1 MLIFTIGAE
10 NRSKLMS
17 LLDSSDTDITGFPEV
32 RIFLFIA
39 EYETLWST
47 FMNAQGETHDLKG
60 HMRVRTANV
69 ATLSLG

>member
-39 EYETLWST
+39 EYEYPLVSIHECSW
-47 FMNAQGETHDLKG
+47 ETHDLEG
-60 HMRVRTANV
+60 
-69 ATLSLG
+69 S